1 MLRYILIIGF
11 FFLIQ
16 ISSNYICT
24 VTYILN
30 NVSKLEFFSRDF
42 SQLKQGLN
50 FEYVSIFIQ
59 KFLLCIK
66 CTPCI
71 FYSVLKKSS
80 MYQGMATPR
89 CVWFCQVFFW
99 RLFDDLIVHSTWSN
113 GWHAFWLGRNYNVT
127 LGSAFFPFHFNFS
140 VHSLWSWL
148 IDISYAIM
156 FWIQAYLHS
165 KGIFRK

>member
-11 FFLIQ
+11 LFLIQ

-24 VTYILN
+24 VSYILN

-80 MYQGMATPR
+80 MYQGMATPT

-113 GWHAFWLGRNYNVT
+113 GWHAFWLRRNYNVT
-127 LGSAFFPFHFNFS
+127 LGSAFFPFP
-140 VHSLWSWL
+140 L
-148 IDISYAIM
+148 
-156 FWIQAYLHS
+156 
-165 KGIFRK
+165 